1 MKETPATLDDALQL
15 AQTQEAV
22 ETAQK
27 RLQGTGHAPAA
38 TTPAANT
45 LQQPAQRPVTDLL
58 RSKFN

>member
-38 TTPAANT
+38 TLSAN
-45 LQQPAQRPVTDLL
+45 DI
-58 RSKFN
+58 K